1 MAPPNEP
8 HTYELHVYALD
19 TMLDLKDGFWFHEM
33 FRQMEGHV
41 LEQATLK
48 GTYRN

>member
-41 LEQATLK
+41 LDQVTTK